1 MKPIFPMAA
10 ATLFALVAAT
20 PVSADDGDGRGC
32 SNASLKGRYGL
43 ATHGERL
50 GVYDASGAIH
60 FYTGPSG
67 DLAPVRVDQIS
78 EETFDGHGNTTQA
91 ASVFANGSSTTG
103 GAFTMP
109 PAAGT
114 YSVNPDCTGTEV
126 FPNFMERVFVLSN
139 GGRTIHILETYLHL
153 TLPAA
158 ASAGVDCSN
167 GCDLSVQFYTD
178 GERY

>member
-1 MKPIFPMAA
+1 MKAVFLIGAA
-10 ATLFALVAAT
+10 AFFSLTIAA
-20 PVSADDGDGRGC
+20 SSLADDGGRGC

-43 ATHGERL
+43 ATHGERF
-50 GVYDASGAIH
+50 GVYDSSGTIH
-60 FYTGPSG
+60 FYTSASG

-78 EETFDGHGNTTQA
+78 EETFDGYGNTTQT
-91 ASVFANGSSTTG
+91 ASVLANGSSTTG
-103 GAFTMP
+103 GTFTTP
-109 PAAGT
+109 PVAGT
-114 YSVNPDCTGTEV
+114 YTVNQDCTGTEV

-158 ASAGVDCSN
+158 ASAGVDCSQ
-167 GCDLSVQFYTD
+167 GCDLAVQFYTD

>member
-1 MKPIFPMAA
+1 MKPIF
-10 ATLFALVAAT
+10 FVAAT
-20 PVSADDGDGRGC
+20 TLFTLATAMSVSADDRDGQGC

-43 ATHGERL
+43 ATHGERF
-50 GVYDASGAIH
+50 GVYDQKEVLH

-78 EETFDGHGNTTQA
+78 EETFDGRGNTTQS

-103 GAFTMP
+103 GTFTTP
-109 PAAGT
+109 PVAGT
-114 YSVNPDCTGTEV
+114 YTVNQDCTGTEV

-158 ASAGVDCSN
+158 ASAGVDCSK
-167 GCDLSVQFYTD
+167 GCDLAAQFYTD